1 MKKKKEDEFI
11 ELLSE
16 QEICELH
23 EAFNIFDVESDG
35 SISANQLI
43 VLMNALKQN
52 PSKTE
57 IDDTVFYIVVIHIT
71 FENFFD

>member
-43 VLMNALKQN
+43 VVMNALKQN

-57 IDDTVFYIVVIHIT
+57 IDDTVFYIVVIHTIL
-71 FENFFD
+71 ENFFD